1 MSVRPGL
8 PRTADAGDLS
18 SVAADVKG
26 LLDDGRRDA
35 AAERFGDIVRQWQ
48 GRANRLAYYYLG
60 NAADADDAVQDAF
73 VKVYGHM
80 TTFRPELSFDAWF
93 TRILVN
99 TCLDRLRARRAAG
112 SWVDLEGAGP
122 LESREPSA
130 ERALI
135 SASAWRS
142 VADAVRALPPRQ
154 REAFI
159 LCHVQQASPKEAAAA
174 LGMNHATFRVHLF
187 RALRKLRGVL
197 GAR

>member
-1 MSVRPGL
+1 VAAEIKEHL
-8 PRTADAGDLS
+8 DAG
-18 SVAADVKG
+18 
-26 LLDDGRRDA
+26 RREA

-112 SWVDLEGAGP
+112 AWVELDGAGS
-122 LESREPSA
+122 LQSREPSA
-130 ERALI
+130 ERALV
-135 SASAWRS
+135 SAAAWQS
-142 VADAVRALPPRQ
+142 VAKAVRALPPRQ

-159 LCHVQQASPKEAAAA
+159 LCHVHDASPKEAAAA